1 MEGNEV
7 LGSSIDALRGTPQTR
22 WWSRD
27 LTMMAAG
34 QKGASTT
41 VLDGNDSAPV
51 YYGDRRR
58 VLQLREGEEE
68 VRGKI
73 KRQEKS

>member
-1 MEGNEV
+1 
-7 LGSSIDALRGTPQTR
+7 
-22 WWSRD
+22 
-27 LTMMAAG
+27 MMAAG

-58 VLQLREGEEE
+58 VLQLREGKEE

-73 KRQEKS
+73 KRREKS